1 MTLTSKA
8 KEVLMEQLTTH
19 PLVLKEPAPTVNL
32 AELADSSINF
42 NVRPWVKIT
51 GPYSLM

>member
-1 MTLTSKA
+1 
-8 KEVLMEQLTTH
+8 MEQLTKH

-42 NVRPWVKIT
+42 NVRPWVNSADY
-51 GPYSLM
+51 GPYSLMLLKVQKRH